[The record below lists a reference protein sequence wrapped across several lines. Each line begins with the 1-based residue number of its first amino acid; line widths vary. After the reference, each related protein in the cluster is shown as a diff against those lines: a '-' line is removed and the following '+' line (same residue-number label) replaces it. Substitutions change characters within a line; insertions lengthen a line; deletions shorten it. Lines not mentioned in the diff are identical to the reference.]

1 MTPDVSIIAAFIAGT
16 LSITSPCVLP
26 LIPLYMA
33 HLAGA
38 ADPEEMEQQRRTLMI
53 NALAYVAG
61 FSVVFT
67 LVGVAF
73 GAAGS
78 LVSAAS
84 VVSSNRFWIVRLGG
98 LMLIV
103 FGLHQIGLIRI
114 PFLLTERRLNVT
126 APGKSRILSSFLVG
140 VTFAAGWS
148 PCAGPILGAILTMAA
163 GEASVTRAATLL
175 AIYSAGLAVPFLL
188 VAFFGA
194 SSGILKSIG
203 PHLESITSFSGAVM
217 LAIGL
222 LMVLG
227 IYQQFFTRLV
237 AAAPWTPWEPT
248 V

>member
-1 MTPDVSIIAAFIAGT
+1 MTPDVSVIAAFIAGT

-33 HLAGA
+33 HLAGT
-38 ADPEEMEQQRRTLMI
+38 ADAEEMEQQRRTLMI

-103 FGLHQIGLIRI
+103 LGLHQIGLIRI
-114 PFLLTERRLNVT
+114 PFLSTERRLNVT
-126 APGKSRILSSFLVG
+126 VPGKSRIFSSFLVG

-188 VAFFGA
+188 VAYFGA

>member
-1 MTPDVSIIAAFIAGT
+1 MTPDVSVIAAFVAGT

-26 LIPLYMA
+26 LLPLYLA
-33 HLAGA
+33 HLAGT
-38 ADPEEMEQQRRTLMI
+38 ADPGDLTTRRQQLLVQ
-53 NALAYVAG
+53 ASAYVAG
-61 FSVVFT
+61 FSVVFV
-67 LVGVAF
+67 LIGVAF

-84 VVSSNRFWIVRLGG
+84 VVSSNRTLLVRAGG
-98 LMLIV
+98 VMIAL

-114 PFLLTERRLNVT
+114 PGLNQERRLQIATTSN
-126 APGKSRILSSFLVG
+126 GKLLTSFVVG

-163 GEASVTRAATLL
+163 GEASVTQSAFLL
-175 AIYSAGLAVPFLL
+175 AVYSAGLAIPFLM
-188 VAFFGA
+188 VAFFGGA
-194 SSGILKSIG
+194 SGILKSLS
-203 PHLESITSFSGAVM
+203 PHLEAIKSGSGAVM

-237 AAAPWTPWEPT
+237 AAAPWTPWEPQI
-248 V
+248 